1 MKNPN
6 SWQFLQ
12 DENLELVAATIETG
26 DDSNSLIYSWYL
38 NDELISTSVN
48 LSLSD
53 LDVGVY
59 NLRLVVTDNDGA
71 EDSHEIEVTVKAQSK
86 SESNTFNIAAVFVL
100 VGIIGFSIMIF
111 RRMRMSE
118 NEASVLPK
126 WDSSH
131 KSNSAN
137 KETERVSENDMWTDE
152 DSS

>member
-1 MKNPN
+1 M
-6 SWQFLQ
+6 
-12 DENLELVAATIETG
+12 ELVAATIETG

-118 NEASVLPK
+118 NEVSVLPK

-131 KSNSAN
+131 KSNFAN